1 MQCEPILAQSK
12 PIITN
17 RNMINTMNNVPCPVC
32 GRPTEQQIDGRCR
45 DCFLKTV
52 TLAHIPLVVRTT
64 FCSMCGAVK
73 RGKHWEYQ
81 KFEVD
86 DLIQGVIEQALKIDS
101 QATDI
106 STSIAL
112 SNSNPV
118 IYRAHIT
125 VTGEIKGVKA
135 ESQLNTEVRITKET
149 CDACSR
155 MAGGYYEAVVQIRA
169 EGRFPDENEQQQMVE
184 LVDEVVERQ
193 YQRGDRFSFI
203 TSAQELPEGTDIYL
217 GSNSCARQACRL
229 AVERFG
235 CKYSESPTLSGKK
248 DGKDIYRITYS
259 LRLPRL
265 VPGDIIRVGEDFV
278 LVNRSAKMTT
288 GLYLESGLEFSEHT
302 DRLKDAKK
310 VADVDEAENAIVVS
324 VEQDTVQV
332 MHPSTFKQVTIK
344 KPAHFT
350 GTGGEEVKVILTE
363 DSIFILPS

>member
-1 MQCEPILAQSK
+1 MQASIQSK

-17 RNMINTMNNVPCPVC
+17 HNMINTMNNVPCPVC
-32 GRPTEQQIDGRCR
+32 GRPTEHHIDGRCR

-52 TLAHIPLVVRTT
+52 TLASIPLVIRTNI
-64 FCSMCGAVK
+64 CPMCGSVK
-73 RGKHWEYQ
+73 KGKHWEDLDI
-81 KFEVD
+81 EID
-86 DLIQGVIEQALKIDS
+86 DLIHGVIEKALKIDT
-101 QATDI
+101 QAHDVT
-106 STSIAL
+106 TSI
-112 SNSNPV
+112 SITNSNPS

-125 VTGEIKGVKA
+125 VTAGIKGVKA
-135 ESQLNTEVRITKET
+135 ESQLNTEVRISKET

-169 EGRFPDENEQQQMVE
+169 EGRFPDEHEQQQMVE

-193 YQRGDRFSFI
+193 NQRGDRLAFI
-203 TSAQELPEGTDIYL
+203 TNAQELPEGTDIYL
-217 GSNSCARQACRL
+217 GSNSTARQAVRL

-235 CKYSESPTLSGKK
+235 CRYSESPTLSGKK

-265 VPGDIIRVGEDFV
+265 VPGDIIKVGKDTV

-288 GLYLESGLEFSEHT
+288 GIYLESGLEFSEHT

-310 VADVDEAENAIVVS
+310 VADVDEAENAVAVS
-324 VEQDTVQV
+324 VEPDTVQV
-332 MHPSTFKQVTIK
+332 MHPSTFRQVTII

-350 GTGGEEVKVILTE
+350 GTGGEDVKVILME
-363 DSIFILPS
+363 DNIFILPS